1 MRNRFCLSIVNYV
14 LLLPLFYPTVITKLE
29 RNSSSPMQQPSTPT
43 VWLVD
48 DDDDDQLFIRS
59 AFRDGQPPISVLTL
73 SDGDELLPK
82 LRECIE
88 LPRLILL
95 DVNMPRKNGFE
106 TLKELR
112 DTPAFA
118 DLPVIMLTT
127 SSDDEDRKRSIASGA
142 NHFLTKPLTHE
153 QLRQLAQELIHQWE
167 LS

>member
-1 MRNRFCLSIVNYV
+1 
-14 LLLPLFYPTVITKLE
+14 
-29 RNSSSPMQQPSTPT
+29 MQSLATPT

-59 AFRDGQPPISVLTL
+59 AFSTTQPPIAVLTL
-73 SDGDELLPK
+73 SDGDELLPR
-82 LRECIE
+82 LRACVE

-106 TLKELR
+106 TLAELR
-112 DTPAFA
+112 DLPEFA

-127 SSDDEDRKRSIASGA
+127 SSDDDDRRRSAALGA
-142 NHFLTKPLTHE
+142 NHFLTKPLTHQ
-153 QLRQLAQELIHQWE
+153 QLQKLAQELIQQWE